1 MPKQTQ
7 SSHVEWEVLNPSAEC
22 EAPVITLAPRL
33 SDLHNKR
40 IGLFWNGKPFG
51 DILLEEIGS
60 LLKDRFENV
69 ELIKFNLTVS
79 VGPDNI
85 IRMSE
90 SSDSIVS
97 AIHD

>member
-1 MPKQTQ
+1 MPEQEEI
-7 SSHVEWEVLNPSAEC
+7 SHVEWEVLNPSAEC
-22 EAPVITLAPRL
+22 EVPVVTLAPRL
-33 SDLHNKR
+33 SDLNSKR

-51 DILLEEIGS
+51 DILLEEIGA

-69 ELIKFNLTVS
+69 EIIKFNLTIS

-85 IRMSE
+85 RRMSE
-90 SSDSIVS
+90 SSDAIVS